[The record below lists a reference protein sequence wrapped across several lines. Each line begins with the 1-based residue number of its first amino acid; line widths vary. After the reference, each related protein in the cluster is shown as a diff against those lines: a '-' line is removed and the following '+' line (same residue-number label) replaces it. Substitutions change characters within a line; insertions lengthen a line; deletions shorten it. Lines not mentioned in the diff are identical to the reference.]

1 MNSYPEQRKVTAN
14 VLTPLGWLHATMHLP
29 PMQTLF
35 DFLNSGQPIVKCTR
49 VRLPNQPLLQSFVAL
64 RRDAI
69 TLVAPTIDELVE
81 TVGSVGH
88 TRTRQVR
95 CYLDDGILDGEFEV
109 LINLRISDFLR
120 QQTGLVVL
128 RQAQLTPYDP
138 GADPTQSRKMP
149 VVIVNLAN
157 VVGIAEIM
165 SS

>member
-81 TVGSVGH
+81 TLGSVGH

-95 CYLDDGILDGEFEV
+95 CYLGDGTLDGEFEV

-128 RQAQLTPYDP
+128 RQAVLTPNDP
-138 GADPTQSRKMP
+138 GADPAQSRKMP